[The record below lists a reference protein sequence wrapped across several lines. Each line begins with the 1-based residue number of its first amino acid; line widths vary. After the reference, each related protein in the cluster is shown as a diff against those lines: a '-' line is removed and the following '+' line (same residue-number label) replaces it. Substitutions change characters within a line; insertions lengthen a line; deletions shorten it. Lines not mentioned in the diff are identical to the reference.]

1 VAEVA
6 VVHMVAEV
14 VLVDTELPKRLC
26 TARQHILLLSE
37 LEQQRELITAKVIQV
52 VIHHLHLA
60 L

>member
-14 VLVDTELPKRLC
+14 VLVDTELPKKLC
-26 TARQHILLLSE
+26 SARQHILLLSE
-37 LEQQRELITAKVIQV
+37 LEEHRELTMALVIQV

-60 L
+60 A